1 MRTSLTGKSAA
12 VKITPIAM
20 VDGMNWLK
28 IIKKLQ
34 LSQLLGNCL
43 TLTMARV
50 AIQNKLVI
58 VMTTLVTRKYSTG
71 IENRELILA
80 VLWLKWLNKSWI
92 PLSLFSML
100 PCWLVSNNIKR
111 NATVESMEGR
121 CNGKSYRSGRGDW
134 VTVHP
139 EPKALGLKWILSDK
153 SVVSCFMR
161 WLRT

>member
-1 MRTSLTGKSAA
+1 MQTSLTGKSAA

-43 TLTMARV
+43 TLSMARV

-71 IENRELILA
+71 IENRELTLA
-80 VLWLKWLNKSWI
+80 VLWLKRLNKSWI
-92 PLSLFSML
+92 PLSLFSIPPGL
-100 PCWLVSNNIKR
+100 LSSHVIKR
-111 NATVESMEGR
+111 NVTDESMEGR

>member
-1 MRTSLTGKSAA
+1 MQTSLTGKSAA

-20 VDGMNWLK
+20 VDGMNCLK
-28 IIKKLQ
+28 ILKKLQ
-34 LSQLLGNCL
+34 PSQFSENCPNWL
-43 TLTMARV
+43 MVSV
-50 AIQNKLVI
+50 AIQNRLVI
-58 VMTTLVTRKYSTG
+58 VKTILVTRKYSTR

-100 PCWLVSNNIKR
+100 PCRLLSNNIKR